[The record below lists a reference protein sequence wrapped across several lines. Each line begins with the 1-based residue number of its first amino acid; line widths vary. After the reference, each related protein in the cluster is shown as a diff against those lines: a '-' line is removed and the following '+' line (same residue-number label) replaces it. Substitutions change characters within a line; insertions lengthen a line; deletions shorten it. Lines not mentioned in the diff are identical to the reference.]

1 LKALEGYRGLA
12 LKLLQESG
20 AQIGDLIEV
29 TRDGESLRGFLMP
42 RSEYDDENHVVLK
55 LSSGYN
61 VGLRVGGSVAVRV
74 LEKGVKPMFKRPPR
88 PPPKPGLPEAYVI
101 STGGTIASRVDYRTG
116 GVEPALNAED
126 LYSIY
131 PELSE
136 LANIHTTLLYSE
148 FSENLTKEHWAGM
161 ARAVAEAVNSGA
173 QGVVI
178 CHGTDTMGYT
188 AAALSFILQHPP
200 IPIILVGSQ
209 RSSDRPSSDAPSNLI
224 AALKISLSAP
234 FAGVYI
240 AMHEGSSDEYIAVH
254 RGVKVRKCHT
264 SARDAFKSIN
274 ASLAARYH
282 ALTGTIQVLDDH
294 LPLRREMGEVKLE
307 ERMDDNVCL
316 VKFYPGMKPKILES
330 ILDSGLRGIILEGS
344 GLGHVSK
351 ALYEPIRKAVERGV
365 FVGMTSQCLWG
376 RVNLNVYYTG
386 RDLLKIGVVPLED
399 MLPETALVK
408 LMWVLGRANSLEEV
422 KELMTRNL
430 VGEISETRWFQ
441 GCGP

>member
-1 LKALEGYRGLA
+1 MNALEGYRGTA
-12 LKLLQESG
+12 LRLLQEAG

-29 TRDGESLRGFLMP
+29 TRDGESMKGFLMP
-42 RSEYDDENHVVLK
+42 RSEYDDEDHIVLK

-61 VGLRVGGSVAVRV
+61 VGLRVSRGAAVKV
-74 LEKGVKPMFKRPPR
+74 LEKGVKPTFKRPPR
-88 PPPKPGLPEAYVI
+88 PPPRPGLPDAYVI

-136 LANIHTTLLYSE
+136 LANINTMVLYSE

-161 ARAVAEAVNSGA
+161 ARATAEALNSGA

-188 AAALSFILQHPP
+188 AAALSFILQNPP

-234 FAGVYI
+234 IAGVYV
-240 AMHEGSSDEYIAVH
+240 AMHESPSDEYIAVH
-254 RGVKVRKCHT
+254 KGVKVRKCHT
-264 SARDAFKSIN
+264 SSRDAFKSIN
-274 ASLAARYH
+274 APPAARYYT
-282 ALTGTIQVLDDH
+282 LTGEIQILDKH
-294 LPLRREMGEVKLE
+294 LPQRRNGGDVKLE
-307 ERMDDNVCL
+307 ENMDDNVCL

-330 ILDSGLRGIILEGS
+330 ILESGVRGVILEGS

-351 ALYEPIRKAVERGV
+351 ALYEPIRKAVEREV

-386 RDLLKIGVVPLED
+386 RDLLKIGVIPLED

-408 LMWVLGRANSLEEV
+408 LMWVLGRAHSLEEA
-422 KELMTRNL
+422 KDLMTKNL

-441 GCGP
+441 GCKP